1 MVDAAKIAELVAF
14 LRDYQNTL
22 RSVGD
27 QSLDRYMAD
36 RDSID
41 LGRFRLHMCL
51 QASIDI
57 AEHIVASEGIAV
69 KSAQD
74 AVSALNRLGVI
85 PDDFVD
91 TLSDMVGMRNRL
103 VHGYLRIRDQQV
115 YGVIKN
121 YLGDFDRFI
130 EYILAY
136 VNRQNQLLE

>member
-1 MVDAAKIAELVAF
+1 MRQLPDAYPSTTFDNI
-14 LRDYQNTL
+14 
-22 RSVGD
+22 S
-27 QSLDRYMAD
+27 
-36 RDSID
+36 
-41 LGRFRLHMCL
+41 MCL